1 MVLVAEAKGEM
12 SIENSRSFGS
22 WIPKNRYLFVCA
34 FVLFV
39 VGFLQAVDLIELP
52 FGTWFSAV
60 SGSLLSS
67 ATLNSFISKYGYASI
82 FALMALE
89 SASLPVPSEV
99 VLPLAGYFVGANQL
113 NFWGVIAASTLAS
126 LTGALVDYYLAKW
139 LGRPF
144 VVGILNLFRLHRS
157 ALDRAEAWFGRSAQW
172 TVFAARF
179 VPGLRTV
186 ISLPA
191 GLFEMSIGRFMLM
204 TLAGCFAWSVILV
217 YAGVLAGS
225 PSTST
230 FTTST
235 TVIDG
240 LSALVAAMSAVY
252 MAYYVYTSRAG
263 AGVVATPSSV
273 S

>member
-1 MVLVAEAKGEM
+1 MGSATP
-12 SIENSRSFGS
+12 RSFGS
-22 WIPKNRYLFVCA
+22 WVPRSRYLFVFA
-34 FVLFV
+34 VLLFV
-39 VGFLQAVDLIELP
+39 IGVLQAADLIELP
-52 FGTWFSAV
+52 FGTWFSWL
-60 SGSLLSS
+60 SGSVLSS
-67 ATLNSFISKYGYASI
+67 ASLDSFMSRYGYASV

-113 NFWGVIAASTLAS
+113 NFWAVVVVSTLAS

-144 VVGILNLFRLHRS
+144 VVGLLNLFRLHRN
-157 ALDRAEAWFGRSAQW
+157 ALDRAEAWFGRSAEW

-191 GLFEMSIGRFMLM
+191 GLFEMKMSRFVLM
-204 TLAGCFAWSVILV
+204 TVSGCFAWSVILV

-225 PSTST
+225 PSATTFATST
-230 FTTST
+230 A
-235 TVIDG
+235 VIDG
-240 LSALVAAMSAVY
+240 LSGLVAAMSAAY
-252 MAYYVYTSRAG
+252 LAYYVYASKQSPAE
-263 AGVVATPSSV
+263 AATPSSV

>member
-1 MVLVAEAKGEM
+1 MQGTG
-12 SIENSRSFGS
+12 SRSFGS
-22 WIPKNRYLFVCA
+22 WVPKSKYLFGFA
-34 FVLFV
+34 LVLFV
-39 VGFLQAVDLIELP
+39 VGFLQAVDLVELP
-52 FGTWFSAV
+52 FGAWF
-60 SGSLLSS
+60 SLLSGS
-67 ATLNSFISKYGYASI
+67 ILSSSTLISFISTYGYASV

-99 VLPLAGYFVGANQL
+99 VLPLAGYFVATHQL
-113 NFWGVIAASTLAS
+113 DFWAVVVVSTVAS

-144 VVGILNLFRLHRS
+144 VVGLLSIFRLHRNS
-157 ALDRAEAWFGRSAQW
+157 LDRAEAWFSRSAEW
-172 TVFAARF
+172 TVLAARF

-191 GLFEMSIGRFMLM
+191 GLFEMKMSRFVLM
-204 TLAGCFAWSVILV
+204 TAVGCFAWSVILV

-225 PSTST
+225 QSTTT
-230 FTTST
+230 FTTSP

-240 LSALVAAMSAVY
+240 LSGLVAAMSAAYMVY
-252 MAYYVYTSRAG
+252 YAYASKRSPA
-263 AGVVATPSSV
+263 AAAIPSLV

>member
-1 MVLVAEAKGEM
+1 LRHSGQRPFSSWVP
-12 SIENSRSFGS
+12 RS
-22 WIPKNRYLFVCA
+22 RYLFGLA
-34 FVLFV
+34 LVLFI
-39 VGFLQAVDLIELP
+39 VGFLEGVDLVELP
-52 FGTWFSAV
+52 FGAWFSWLSESV
-60 SGSLLSS
+60 LSS
-67 ATLNSFISKYGYASI
+67 ATLSSFMSKYGYASV

-89 SASLPVPSEV
+89 SASVPIPSEV
-99 VLPLAGYFVGANQL
+99 VLPLAGYFVAVNQL
-113 NFWGVIAASTLAS
+113 SFWGVVAISTVAS

-144 VVGILNLFRLHRS
+144 VVGLLNLFRLHKS

-191 GLFEMSIGRFMLM
+191 GLFEMSISRFVLM
-204 TLAGCFAWSVILV
+204 TVVGCFAWSVILV

-225 PSTST
+225 PSTTT
-230 FTTST
+230 FATST

-240 LSALVAAMSAVY
+240 LSGLVAVLSAIY
-252 MAYYVYTSRAG
+252 MAYYVYASRRRPA
-263 AGVVATPSSV
+263 AMATPSSGP
-273 S
+273 